1 MIFDKYRTLDPTFF
15 HIPWYEI
22 ELGTSHYNDLRD
34 WKRIEK
40 FSLQR
45 D

>member
-1 MIFDKYRTLDPTFF
+1 MIFDKYRTLDQTFF
-15 HIPWYEI
+15 HIPCDEI
-22 ELGTSHYNDLRD
+22 ELGTSHYKDLRD
-34 WKRIEK
+34 WKRIEI